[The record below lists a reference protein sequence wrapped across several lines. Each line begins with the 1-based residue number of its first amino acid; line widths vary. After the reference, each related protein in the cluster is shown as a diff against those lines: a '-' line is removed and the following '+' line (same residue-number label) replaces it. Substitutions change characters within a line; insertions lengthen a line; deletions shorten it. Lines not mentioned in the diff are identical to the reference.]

1 MGRNDMIDRLSLL
14 QKLGV
19 YAATFVFLLFL
30 LMPFIEMLRVSLRPM
45 SHLMTADFTWWSEDF
60 SLQAYRDMWVTVP
73 LLGRYIFN
81 SIFIAVSVTAITM
94 VVVIPA
100 AYAYARLEFPF
111 KALSLG
117 GFLAVNMFTG
127 AVLLIPLYRVLR
139 SLGMLNTYWA
149 MIVPGVAFLIP
160 TGIWLLRSYLE
171 KIPRELEEAAFVD
184 GASRLYTLRRVVIP
198 LAVPGLIVVGTAV
211 FIGAYAQQFL
221 FAITFNNVREIQPLP
236 AGLFEFI
243 GYQDTTWNEMMA
255 AALTGV
261 LPVMLLFLFLQ
272 KYLVAGLTA
281 GAVKE

>member
-1 MGRNDMIDRLSLL
+1 MQIDRLSFL
-14 QKLGV
+14 QKIGV
-19 YAATFVFLLFL
+19 YFATFLFLLFI
-30 LMPFIEMLRVSLRPM
+30 LMPFIEMIRVSLRPM
-45 SHLMTADFTWWSEDF
+45 SHLMTAEFSWWSEDF
-60 SLQAYRDMWVTVP
+60 SLQAYRDMWKTVP

-81 SIFIAVSVTAITM
+81 SIFVASAVTVITM
-94 VVVIPA
+94 IVVIPA
-100 AYAYARLEFPF
+100 AYAYARLDFPF
-111 KALSLG
+111 KSLSLG

-139 SLGMLNTYWA
+139 TLSMLNTYWA
-149 MIVPGVAFLIP
+149 MIIPGVAFLIP

-211 FIGAYAQQFL
+211 YIGAYAQQFL

-236 AGLFEFI
+236 AGLFEFV
-243 GYQDTTWNEMMA
+243 GYQDTTWNELMA
-255 AALTGV
+255 AALTGIT
-261 LPVMLLFLFLQ
+261 PVMIVFLFLQ
-272 KYLVAGLTA
+272 KFLVAGLTA

>member
-1 MGRNDMIDRLSLL
+1 MQIEKLSLL
-14 QKLGV
+14 QKIGV
-19 YAATFVFLLFL
+19 YIATFFFLLFV
-30 LMPFIEMLRVSLRPM
+30 LMPFIEMIRVSLRPM

-81 SIFIAVSVTAITM
+81 SIFIATSVTALTM

-111 KALSLG
+111 KTLSLG

-139 SLGMLNTYWA
+139 TLSMLNTYWA
-149 MIVPGVAFLIP
+149 IIIPGVAFLIP

-236 AGLFEFI
+236 AGLYEFI
-243 GYQDTTWNEMMA
+243 GYQDVTWNEMMA
-255 AALTGV
+255 AALTGIT
-261 LPVMLLFLFLQ
+261 PVMLVFLFLQ

>member
-1 MGRNDMIDRLSLL
+1 MMIDRLTLW
-14 QKLGV
+14 QKIGV
-19 YAATFVFLLFL
+19 YAATFVFLLFI
-30 LMPFIEMLRVSLRPM
+30 LMPFIEMFRVSLRPM
-45 SHLMTADFTWWSEDF
+45 SHLMTADFSWWSDDF
-60 SLQAYRDMWVTVP
+60 SFQAYRDMWKTVP
-73 LLGRYIFN
+73 LLGLYIFN
-81 SIFIAVSVTAITM
+81 SIFIASAVTAITM

-100 AYAYARLEFPF
+100 AYAYARLDFPF
-111 KALSLG
+111 RSLTLG

-139 SLGMLNTYWA
+139 QLSLLNTYWA
-149 MIVPGVAFLIP
+149 IIIPGVAFLIP

-171 KIPRELEEAAFVD
+171 RIPRELEEAAFVD

-198 LAVPGLIVVGTAV
+198 LAVPGLIVVGTSV

-221 FAITFNNVREIQPLP
+221 FAITFNNIREIQPLP
-236 AGLFEFI
+236 AGLYEFV
-243 GYQDTTWNEMMA
+243 GYQDVTWNEMMA

-261 LPVMLLFLFLQ
+261 LPVMIFFLVLQ

>member
-1 MGRNDMIDRLSLL
+1 MMIDRLSLL
-14 QKLGV
+14 QKVGL
-19 YAATFVFLLFL
+19 YAATFLFLLFVL
-30 LMPFIEMLRVSLRPM
+30 LPFIEMFRVSLRPM
-45 SHLMTADFTWWSEDF
+45 SHLMTADFSWWSDDF
-60 SLQAYRDMWVTVP
+60 SWQAYRDMWVTVP
-73 LLGRYIFN
+73 LLGRYILN
-81 SIFIAVSVTAITM
+81 SIFIATAVTVTTM
-94 VVVIPA
+94 VVVVPA
-100 AYAYARLEFPF
+100 AYAYARLNFPF

-139 SLGMLNTYWA
+139 SVGMLNTYWA
-149 MIVPGVAFLIP
+149 MIIPGVAFLIP

-198 LAVPGLIVVGTAV
+198 LAVPGMIVVATSV

-221 FAITFNNVREIQPLP
+221 FAITFNNVRELQPLP

-261 LPVMLLFLFLQ
+261 LPVMLFFLILQ

>member
-1 MGRNDMIDRLSLL
+1 MIDRLTLL
-14 QKLGV
+14 QKIGV
-19 YAATFVFLLFL
+19 YFATFVFLLFI
-30 LMPFIEMLRVSLRPM
+30 LMPFIEMIRVSLRPM
-45 SHLMTADFTWWSEDF
+45 SHLMTAEFSWWSEDF
-60 SLQAYRDMWVTVP
+60 SLQAYRDMWKTVP

-81 SIFIAVSVTAITM
+81 SIFIASSVTVITM
-94 VVVIPA
+94 IVVIPA
-100 AYAYARLEFPF
+100 AYAYARLDFPF

-139 SLGMLNTYWA
+139 TLSMLNTYWA
-149 MIVPGVAFLIP
+149 MIIPGVAFLIP

-198 LAVPGLIVVGTAV
+198 LAIPGLIVVGTAV
-211 FIGAYAQQFL
+211 YIGAYAQQFL

-236 AGLFEFI
+236 AGLFEFV
-243 GYQDTTWNEMMA
+243 GYQDTTWNELMA
-255 AALTGV
+255 AALTGIT
-261 LPVMLLFLFLQ
+261 PVMVVFLFLQ
-272 KYLVAGLTA
+272 KFLVAGLTA

>member
-1 MGRNDMIDRLSLL
+1 MMDRYTLL
-14 QKLGV
+14 QKIGL
-19 YAATFVFLLFL
+19 YAAIAVFLTFIL
-30 LMPFIEMLRVSLRPM
+30 LPFFEMFMASLRPLE
-45 SHLMTADFTWWSEDF
+45 HLFRSPYQFWSDDF
-60 SLQAYRDMWVTVP
+60 SFRAYSQMWETVP
-73 LLGRYIFN
+73 LLGRYILN
-81 SIFIAVSVTAITM
+81 SIYIAGMVTAITM
-94 VVVIPA
+94 VFVVPA

-111 KALSLG
+111 KNASLAI
-117 GFLAVNMFTG
+117 FLAVNMFTG

-139 SLGMLNTYWA
+139 TMGLLNTYWA

-171 KIPRELEEAAFVD
+171 KIPKELEEAAYVD
-184 GASRLYTLRRVVIP
+184 GASRLYILRRVVLP

-221 FAITFNNVREIQPLP
+221 FAITFNQQRELQPLP

-243 GYQDTTWNEMMA
+243 GYQSVTWNEMMA

-261 LPVMLLFLFLQ
+261 LPVMIIFLFLQ

>member
-1 MGRNDMIDRLSLL
+1 MMQIDKLSLL
-14 QKLGV
+14 QKIGV
-19 YAATFVFLLFL
+19 YLATFLFLLFI
-30 LMPFIEMLRVSLRPM
+30 LMPFIEMIRVSLRPM
-45 SHLMTADFTWWSEDF
+45 SHLMTAEFSWWSDDF
-60 SLQAYRDMWVTVP
+60 SLQAYHDMWKTVP

-81 SIFIAVSVTAITM
+81 SIFIASAVTVITM
-94 VVVIPA
+94 IVVVPA
-100 AYAYARLEFPF
+100 AYAYARLDFPF

-149 MIVPGVAFLIP
+149 MIIPGVAFLIP

-198 LAVPGLIVVGTAV
+198 LAIPGLIVVGTAV
-211 FIGAYAQQFL
+211 YIGAYAQQFL
-221 FAITFNNVREIQPLP
+221 FAITFNNVRELQPLP
-236 AGLFEFI
+236 AGLFEFV
-243 GYQDTTWNEMMA
+243 GYQDTTWNELMA
-255 AALTGV
+255 AALTGIT
-261 LPVMLLFLFLQ
+261 PVMLVFLFLQ
-272 KYLVAGLTA
+272 KFLVAGLTA

>member
-1 MGRNDMIDRLSLL
+1 MQIEKLSLL
-14 QKLGV
+14 QKIGV
-19 YAATFVFLLFL
+19 YIATFFFLLFV
-30 LMPFIEMLRVSLRPM
+30 LMPFIEMIRVSLRPM

-81 SIFIAVSVTAITM
+81 SIFIATSVTALTM
-94 VVVIPA
+94 VVVVPA

-111 KALSLG
+111 KTLSLG

-139 SLGMLNTYWA
+139 TLSMLNTYWA
-149 MIVPGVAFLIP
+149 IIIPGVAFLIP

-236 AGLFEFI
+236 AGLYEFI
-243 GYQDTTWNEMMA
+243 GYQDVTWNEMMA
-255 AALTGV
+255 AALTGIT
-261 LPVMLLFLFLQ
+261 PVMLVFLFLQ

>member
-1 MGRNDMIDRLSLL
+1 MDRLNLW
-14 QKLGV
+14 QKIGI
-19 YAATFVFLLFL
+19 YAATFVFMLFI
-30 LMPFIEMLRVSLRPM
+30 LMPFIEMFRVSLRPM
-45 SHLMTADFTWWSEDF
+45 SHLMTADFTWWSDDF
-60 SLQAYRDMWVTVP
+60 SWQAYRDMWVTVP
-73 LLGRYIFN
+73 LLGRYILN
-81 SIFIAVSVTAITM
+81 SIFIACAVTGLTM
-94 VVVIPA
+94 IVVVPS
-100 AYAYARLEFPF
+100 AYAYARLDFPF
-111 KALSLG
+111 KAMSLSM
-117 GFLAVNMFTG
+117 FLAVNMFTG

-149 MIVPGVAFLIP
+149 MIIPGVAFLIP
-160 TGIWLLRSYLE
+160 TGIWLLRSHLE
-171 KIPRELEEAAFVD
+171 KIPKEMEEAASVD

-198 LAVPGLIVVGTAV
+198 LAVPGLIVVATSV

-221 FAITFNNVREIQPLP
+221 FAIAFNNVRELQPLP

-261 LPVMLLFLFLQ
+261 LPVMLFFLFLQ

>member
-1 MGRNDMIDRLSLL
+1 MLMDRYTLI
-14 QKLGV
+14 QKIGI
-19 YAATFVFLLFL
+19 YCAIFVFLLFIL
-30 LMPFIEMLRVSLRPM
+30 LPFLEMFRVSLRPM
-45 SHLMTADFTWWSEDF
+45 DHLMATPFTLWSDDF
-60 SLQAYRDMWVTVP
+60 SFQAYRDMWVTVP
-73 LLGRYIFN
+73 LLGRYIVN
-81 SIFIAVSVTAITM
+81 SIGIALAVTTLTM
-94 VVVIPA
+94 ICVVPA
-100 AYAYARLEFPF
+100 AYAYARLDFPF
-111 KALSLG
+111 KSMSLG
-117 GFLAVNMFTG
+117 VFLAVNMFTG

-139 SLGMLNTYWA
+139 SLGLLNSYWA

-171 KIPRELEEAAFVD
+171 KIPKELEEAAYVD

-198 LAVPGLIVVGTAV
+198 LAVPGLIVVSTSV

-221 FAITFNNVREIQPLP
+221 FAISFNNQRELQPLP
-236 AGLFEFI
+236 AGLFEFV

>member
-1 MGRNDMIDRLSLL
+1 MLMDRLTLL
-14 QKLGV
+14 QKIGI
-19 YAATFVFLLFL
+19 YAALFVFLLFI
-30 LMPFIEMLRVSLRPM
+30 LMPFIEMFRVSLRPLK
-45 SHLMTADFTWWSEDF
+45 HLMTTEFSFWSDDF
-60 SLQAYRDMWVTVP
+60 SFQAYSDMWVTVP
-73 LLGRYIFN
+73 LLGRYILN
-81 SIFIAVSVTAITM
+81 SIFIAFSVTALTM
-94 VVVIPA
+94 VVVVPA
-100 AYAYARLEFPF
+100 AYAYARLDFPF
-111 KALSLG
+111 RDLSLG

-149 MIVPGVAFLIP
+149 MIIPGVAFLIP

-171 KIPRELEEAAFVD
+171 KIPKELEEAAFVD

-198 LAVPGLIVVGTAV
+198 LATPGLIVVGTSV

-221 FAITFNNVREIQPLP
+221 FAITFNNVRELQPLP
-236 AGLFEFI
+236 AGLYEFI
-243 GYQDTTWNEMMA
+243 GYQDVTWNEMMA

-281 GAVKE
+281 GAIKE